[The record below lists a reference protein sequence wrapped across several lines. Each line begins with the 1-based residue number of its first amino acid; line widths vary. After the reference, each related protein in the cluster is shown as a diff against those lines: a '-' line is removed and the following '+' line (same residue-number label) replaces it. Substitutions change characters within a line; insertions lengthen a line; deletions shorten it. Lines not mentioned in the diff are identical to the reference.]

1 MPERTPLYDEH
12 VRMGGKMVDFAGWEL
27 PVQYTGIL
35 EEHRFTRSDA
45 GIFDVSHMGELH
57 VSGAGAQEFLQGML
71 TNDISRVNMGRAVYS
86 PMCYEN
92 GGTVDDLIV
101 YPQPDRFFVV
111 VNAANTDKDYEWLAA
126 HAPAG
131 VKVENMSRAYAQIAL
146 QGPSARGAL
155 RAVGGEEAAVALPY
169 YGCGFFELLGKK
181 TFITATG
188 YTGER
193 GFEIYL
199 PPENAP
205 ALWRA
210 LFAAGAKPTGLGA
223 RDTLRFEASLP
234 LYGHELSKDITPL
247 EAGLDRFVKLEK
259 PDFIGKNALVRQKE
273 QGLKR
278 RLTGLHVQS
287 RAIARAGCEVLSDG
301 AVCGYVTSGG
311 VCPTLNKNMA
321 LALVDT
327 GAQGD
332 FSVLVRGKAE
342 PAQVAQT
349 PFYKHT

>member
-1 MPERTPLYDEH
+1 MTERTPLYDEH
-12 VRMGGKMVDFAGWEL
+12 VKMGGKMVDFAGWEL

-57 VSGAGAQEFLQGML
+57 VSGAGAGEFLQRML
-71 TNDISRVNMGRAVYS
+71 TNDIGRTAQGRAVYS
-86 PMCYEN
+86 PMCYED

-126 HAPAG
+126 HAPG
-131 VKVENMSRAYAQIAL
+131 DVKVENRSREYAQIAL
-146 QGPSARGAL
+146 QGPKAGEVM
-155 RAVGGEEAAVALPY
+155 RAVGAEEAAVALPY
-169 YGCGFFELLGKK
+169 FGCGFFKLLGKE

-205 ALWRA
+205 ALWQA

-223 RDTLRFEASLP
+223 RDTLRFEAALP

-247 EAGLDRFVKLEK
+247 EAGLDRFVKLQK
-259 PDFIGKNALVRQKE
+259 PEFTGRNALVEQKE

-287 RAIARAGCEVLSDG
+287 RAIARAGCEVTCGG
-301 AVCGYVTSGG
+301 AVCGTVTSGG
-311 VCPTLNKNMA
+311 FCPTLNANMA

-327 GAQGD
+327 GAQGA
-332 FSVLVRGKAE
+332 FSVSVRGKAE
-342 PAQVAQT
+342 PAQPAPT